1 MNALPRLSRA
11 VAVLSCA
18 ALLQASLPLEALA
31 HVITRVPA
39 AVAPVGVPAVGSRFI
54 APQAAA
60 LSLSAPSLGLTP
72 SLAPSI
78 APTHAPEPAQQ
89 PRVPITERPGTW
101 ESPASAL
108 SAPSAA
114 PSLTAAPQADD
125 RAIGRG
131 SAASEFSWEAAA
143 SASAVAD
150 APAIARGFSAL
161 KRLFSTRAPET
172 LTAPSAADRAIRRGS
187 AASTLR
193 REAAADDGKTPP
205 PAPPAP
211 PSAPDES
218 PKGGF
223 GLGKAAVSFIIAL
236 LVAQVGVEALGNAMP
251 VLAQQ
256 VFGDFTV
263 VAQLAVF
270 SSIAGIIGRQFGPL
284 VVQKFGLRKTYLA
297 TEVLRLVS
305 ISSLL
310 GLLVAGHMTIP
321 LMMGFYSLNGLLG
334 GIAVTAET
342 SIPPALVGQDQA
354 KLEKFWTWEQTLLE
368 IVGVLGPIIAGLAV
382 DAYGPGPTLIA
393 FPAAFAGAFA
403 ILFFTLRIPQRIE
416 LLRQA
421 DLRKKQEGGPNPN
434 VVADAA
440 SLRGALK
447 TGLVLGALGLVAMF
461 FSGAPLLGWLAAGA
475 ALAGAAAWLAR
486 LTKMAKSPDAA
497 ALATT
502 PENVLGGFFR
512 KIAHG
517 AKIVWATPLLRYS
530 FLAYTAYMLLNPL
543 LYGMIGP
550 AFGRFIAGPEAM
562 GGVFGL
568 VAGLYSAGGL
578 LGGLLMIREQ
588 ARLKRAKDSGAMND
602 AQESE
607 SLRKSM
613 LKWMLWTIP
622 TLAAFG
628 TMALHLPMLGAW
640 LALPGWLSFLGPLT
654 LPALAL
660 VPFGVA
666 QVISMVKIRSYFQ
679 SKVPNPQDMADAMGF
694 LGSASLA
701 ASTVAI
707 LALKFLFQ
715 NTTGSMAFLII
726 AGSMVPIGLAYWYI
740 TRKLDVA
747 SRLAATP

>member
-1 MNALPRLSRA
+1 MNALSRLSRA

-31 HVITRVPA
+31 HVVTRVPA
-39 AVAPVGVPAVGSRFI
+39 TAAPVGVPAAGARFI

-60 LSLSAPSLGLTP
+60 LTLSAPSLGLTP
-72 SLAPSI
+72 TLTPSL
-78 APTHAPEPAQQ
+78 APEPAPK

-101 ESPASAL
+101 ESPEAAL
-108 SAPSAA
+108 SAPALSPIAAAEAA
-114 PSLTAAPQADD
+114 P
-125 RAIGRG
+125 IGPVAL
-131 SAASEFSWEAAA
+131 SAASDAPVTGEFKAEA
-143 SASAVAD
+143 SASVVAD
-150 APAIARGFSAL
+150 APAIARGFADL
-161 KRLFSTRAPET
+161 RRFFSTRAPES
-172 LTAPSAADRAIRRGS
+172 LTAAADAP
-187 AASTLR
+187 AAAPLAPAALR
-193 REAAADDGKTPP
+193 PAADDGKAP
-205 PAPPAP
+205 PAPPAAP
-211 PSAPDES
+211 TAPDES

-368 IVGVLGPIIAGLAV
+368 IVGVLGPIVAGLAV

-486 LTKMAKSPDAA
+486 LTKVAKSPDAA
-497 ALATT
+497 ARATT
-502 PENVLGGFFR
+502 AENVLGAFFR

-550 AFGRFIAGPEAM
+550 AYGRFIAGPEAM

-628 TMALHLPMLGAW
+628 TMAFHLPMFGAW

-654 LPALAL
+654 VPALAL

-666 QVISMVKIRSYFQ
+666 QVISMVKIRSFFQ

-715 NTTGSMAFLII
+715 NAAGNMAFLII

-747 SRLAATP
+747 SRPAATP